1 MDRKNY
7 LLKCIDRSKLGIE
20 VGSYIHL
27 TVSKKEVFNVKIP
40 NVFTAYDLINRS
52 ENCTL

>member
-7 LLKCIDRSKLGIE
+7 LLKYIDRSKLGIE

-40 NVFTAYDLINRS
+40 NVFTANDLINRS